1 MKNLIIAAG
10 IVILMS
16 MLNMFQ
22 MDSLALMR

>member
-1 MKNLIIAAG
+1 MKNLIITAG